1 MKRAP
6 GWLIAVPL
14 LAATF
19 SAHAADDART
29 PLYYQDPSGA
39 PFYAA
44 GPEKDAG
51 RPRLCARLRGPARG
65 GQRGEPQRTERPK
78 RRILYYRNPMG
89 LPDTSPVP
97 KKDSMG
103 MDYLPVYADEA
114 GDAAARCASARAA
127 CRRSACAPRKW

>member
-1 MKRAP
+1 VKGSWR
-6 GWLIAVPL
+6 LIAVPL

-44 GPEKDAG
+44 GPKKTPDQRDYVPVFEDQPAAG
-51 RPRLCARLRGPARG
+51 SAATAAPGA
-65 GQRGEPQRTERPK
+65 K

-103 MDYLPVYADEA
+103 MDYLPVYADEDTA
-114 GDAAARCASARAA
+114 GVRAARCASARGAS
-127 CRRSACAPRKW
+127 RRSA